1 MMILGKLVGALL
13 GYGMGGWLGALLGL
27 FVGQMFDRGYN
38 QLQREG
44 GPGNRQAVEQS
55 FFETLFTLLGH
66 MAKADGRVS
75 EEEVRQTE
83 AYMAEMGLTAE
94 NRRRAIDLFKQG
106 TDPEFDLDA
115 QVQEFRRICGRRARL
130 VRMLLVYL
138 VNIAL
143 ADGELDE
150 TEVRVLRRI
159 AEGLGLSSE
168 MFEQLLR
175 MIQAQNSFA
184 GGGGRAGGA
193 GPSRADELARAY
205 EALGV
210 SPEASDQQIKRA
222 YRKLISE
229 HHPDKLIGQGMPE
242 DMVKEATERSQEI
255 RKAYDLIKQARAQAA

>member
-1 MMILGKLVGALL
+1 MMILGKLLGTLL
-13 GYGMGGWLGALLGL
+13 GYGMGGWLGALIGF

-44 GPGNRQAVEQS
+44 GPGNRHAVEQS

-75 EEEVRQTE
+75 EQEVRQTE
-83 AYMAEMGLTAE
+83 AYMAEMGLTDE
-94 NRRRAIDLFKQG
+94 HRRLAIDLFKQG
-106 TDPEFDLDA
+106 ADPEFDLDA
-115 QVQEFRRICGRRARL
+115 QLQQFRRTCGRRARL

-143 ADGELDE
+143 ADGELDK
-150 TEVRVLRRI
+150 TEVQVLRRI
-159 AEGLGLSSE
+159 AEGLGLSSA

-184 GGGGRAGGA
+184 GGAGGA
-193 GPSRADELARAY
+193 SGPSRADELARAY

-210 SPEASDQQIKRA
+210 SSEASDQQIKRA

-242 DMVKEATERSQEI
+242 DMIKDATERSQEI
-255 RKAYDLIKQARAQAA
+255 RKAYDLIKQARAQAV

>member
-1 MMILGKLVGALL
+1 MMILGKLLGTLL
-13 GYGMGGWLGALLGL
+13 GYGMGGWLGALIGF

-94 NRRRAIDLFKQG
+94 HRRQAIDLFKQG
-106 TDPEFDLDA
+106 ADPEFDLDA
-115 QVQEFRRICGRRARL
+115 QLEAFRRTCGRRTRL

-150 TEVRVLRRI
+150 TEVQVLRRI
-159 AEGLGLSSE
+159 AEGLGLSSA

-184 GGGGRAGGA
+184 GGAGGGA
-193 GPSRADELARAY
+193 SGPARADELARAY
-205 EALGV
+205 DALGV
-210 SPEASDQQIKRA
+210 SPEASDHQIKRA

-242 DMVKEATERSQEI
+242 DMIKQATERSQEI